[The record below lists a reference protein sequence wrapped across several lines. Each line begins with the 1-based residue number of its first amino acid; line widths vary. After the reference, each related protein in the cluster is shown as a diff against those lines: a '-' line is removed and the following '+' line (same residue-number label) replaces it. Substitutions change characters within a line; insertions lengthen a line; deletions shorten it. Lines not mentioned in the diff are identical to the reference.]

1 MNADKNIWIMYE
13 REGRGHYVS
22 FTKPTRQQKVSHAPV
37 HYRLVEEDTVAQK
50 VEPPAKESGGGF
62 ESHPVSPN
70 DLWKQ
75 LAYDVGISVEYLTNT
90 KQINMIEAYAE
101 KIVRECAVVA
111 HIEDH
116 DPYNSILNHFGLK

>member
-1 MNADKNIWIMYE
+1 MYE

-22 FTKPTRQQKVSHAPV
+22 FKQPTRQQKVSHAPV

-62 ESHPVSPN
+62 ESHPVSPK

-75 LAYDVGISVEYLTNT
+75 IAYDVGISVEYLTNT
-90 KQINMIEAYAE
+90 KQINMIEAFAE
-101 KIVRECAVVA
+101 KIVRECANVA
-111 HIEDH
+111 LREDH
-116 DPYNSILNHFGLK
+116 DPYECILSHFGLK